1 MNAFW
6 KLLLAFLALRAVAE
20 DDDAPGDDDEA
31 GGPPDSDDQLDADS
45 GDESLDDL
53 LDVVEPTK
61 KAPVGDEEE
70 RRPKRTDDRRKEIAD
85 AAELAARRAIEASR
99 PAPQAGPDPV
109 AADEDARYNAAVQQG
124 ASKEY
129 LENLAWQIQSNRAMR
144 ANAAEVKRGTMTAQ
158 DIADKTQFDRLELT
172 KPKTYK
178 KYADQVEE
186 HVANARRQGQLVPR
200 SMVLAMLLGQ
210 DVLAGKVKT
219 RSAPK
224 TVDRGRTPGTRSD
237 VSAKGNGKLTKGQAA
252 AKRLDGVHI

>member
-1 MNAFW
+1 MSAFW
-6 KLLLAFLALRAVAE
+6 KLLLAFLALRADE
-20 DDDAPGDDDEA
+20 DEGPGDDDEG
-31 GGPPDSDDQLDADS
+31 GGPPDSDDQLADTDD
-45 GDESLDDL
+45 GSLDDL
-53 LDVVEPTK
+53 LEVVEPTERR
-61 KAPVGDEEE
+61 APAGDEDE
-70 RRPKRTDDRRKEIAD
+70 RRPKRSDDRRREIEE
-85 AAELAARRAIEASR
+85 AAELAARRAVDAAR
-99 PAPQAGPDPV
+99 PMAQPGPDPI
-109 AADEDARYNAAVQQG
+109 AADEDARYNQAVAQG
-124 ASKEY
+124 SSKEY
-129 LENLAWQIQSNRAMR
+129 LENLAWQIQSNRTMR
-144 ANAAEVKRGTMTAQ
+144 ANAAEVRRGTMTAQ

-178 KYADQVEE
+178 KYADKVEE

-224 TVDRGRTPGTRSD
+224 TVDRGRTPGVRGD